1 MAIRATAQ
9 ATFIDVTDAYSV
21 GLTSEVY
28 NWTGGQSGIGSGA
41 TCVTEAYGWQ
51 GSSRVQVVNV
61 TAADII
67 CPTGITATVENNGT
81 SQVKI
86 TFKTTQTISTTCEA
100 TIPVV
105 LDGDITMN
113 KKFTF
118 SVSKQ
123 GPTGAKGD
131 PGDDGVSVTNVKNK
145 YLASSANTDVTTS
158 TSGWT
163 DTMQTTDTT
172 KKYLWSYQVI
182 SYSNNTTSNTV
193 PTIIGTHGA
202 TGSTGAKG
210 DDGVSV
216 TNVKNK
222 YLASSANTDVT
233 TSTSGWTDTMQTT
246 DTTKKYLWS
255 YQVISYSNN
264 TTSNTV
270 PTIIGT
276 HGATGAK
283 GDPGDDAIT
292 LTYTTS
298 NGTVFKN
305 SSGTSVCTAHVFQ
318 GGVEKS
324 ITDAG
329 VVAGGLGSIK
339 WYKAGSATAIA
350 TAKSIT
356 VSADDVTNTLAYTCQ
371 LEG

>member
-67 CPTGITATVENNGT
+67 CPTGITATVENNGA

-131 PGDDGVSVTNVKNK
+131 P
-145 YLASSANTDVTTS
+145 
-158 TSGWT
+158 
-163 DTMQTTDTT
+163 
-172 KKYLWSYQVI
+172 
-182 SYSNNTTSNTV
+182 
-193 PTIIGTHGA
+193 
-202 TGSTGAKG
+202 G

-339 WYKAGSATAIA
+339 WYKAGSTTAIA

>member
-1 MAIRATAQ
+1 MAVKATAQ

-41 TCVTEAYGWQ
+41 TCVTEVYGWQ
-51 GSSRVQVVNV
+51 GSNRVQVVNV
-61 TAADII
+61 TAADIV
-67 CPTGITATVENNGT
+67 CPTGISATVENNGT

-86 TFKTTQTISTTCEA
+86 TFRTTQTISTTCEA
-100 TIPVV
+100 TIPIV
-105 LDGDITMN
+105 LDGDVTMN

-131 PGDDGVSVTNVKNK
+131 TGVSITEVTNK
-145 YLASSANTDVTTS
+145 YLASSSNSGVTTS

-163 DTMQTTDTT
+163 EAMQTTDTT

-182 SYSNNTTSNTV
+182 SYSN
-193 PTIIGTHGA
+193 
-202 TGSTGAKG
+202 K
-210 DDGVSV
+210 
-216 TNVKNK
+216 
-222 YLASSANTDVT
+222 
-233 TSTSGWTDTMQTT
+233 
-246 DTTKKYLWS
+246 
-255 YQVISYSNN
+255 

-329 VVAGGLGSIK
+329 VVAGGLGTIK
-339 WYKAGSATAIA
+339 WYKAGSETAIA

-356 VSADDVTNTLAYTCQ
+356 VTANDVTNTLAYTCQ
-371 LEG
+371 LED

>member
-202 TGSTGAKG
+202 TG
-210 DDGVSV
+210 
-216 TNVKNK
+216 
-222 YLASSANTDVT
+222 
-233 TSTSGWTDTMQTT
+233 
-246 DTTKKYLWS
+246 
-255 YQVISYSNN
+255 
-264 TTSNTV
+264 
-270 PTIIGT
+270 
-276 HGATGAK
+276 AK

-292 LTYTTS
+292 LTCTTS

>member
-202 TGSTGAKG
+202 TG
-210 DDGVSV
+210 
-216 TNVKNK
+216 
-222 YLASSANTDVT
+222 
-233 TSTSGWTDTMQTT
+233 
-246 DTTKKYLWS
+246 
-255 YQVISYSNN
+255 
-264 TTSNTV
+264 
-270 PTIIGT
+270 
-276 HGATGAK
+276 AK

-339 WYKAGSATAIA
+339 WYKAGSTTAIA

>member
-1 MAIRATAQ
+1 MAVKATAQ

-41 TCVTEAYGWQ
+41 TCVTEVYGWQ
-51 GSSRVQVVNV
+51 GSNRVQVVNV
-61 TAADII
+61 TAADIV
-67 CPTGITATVENNGT
+67 CPTGISATVENNGT

-86 TFKTTQTISTTCEA
+86 TFRTTQTISTTCEA
-100 TIPVV
+100 TIPIV
-105 LDGDITMN
+105 LDGDVTMN

-123 GPTGAKGD
+123 GPTGTKGD
-131 PGDDGVSVTNVKNK
+131 TGVSVTNVQNK
-145 YLASSANTDVTTS
+145 YLASSSNSGVTTS

-163 DTMQTTDTT
+163 EAMQTTDTT

-182 SYSNNTTSNTV
+182 SYSN
-193 PTIIGTHGA
+193 
-202 TGSTGAKG
+202 K
-210 DDGVSV
+210 
-216 TNVKNK
+216 
-222 YLASSANTDVT
+222 
-233 TSTSGWTDTMQTT
+233 
-246 DTTKKYLWS
+246 
-255 YQVISYSNN
+255 

-329 VVAGGLGSIK
+329 VVAGGLGTIK
-339 WYKAGSATAIA
+339 WYKAGSETAIA

-356 VSADDVTNTLAYTCQ
+356 VTANDVTNTLAYTCQ
-371 LEG
+371 LED

>member
-1 MAIRATAQ
+1 MAVKATAQ

-41 TCVTEAYGWQ
+41 TCVTEVYGWQ
-51 GSSRVQVVNV
+51 GSNRVQVVNV
-61 TAADII
+61 TAADIV
-67 CPTGITATVENNGT
+67 CPTGISATVENNGT

-86 TFKTTQTISTTCEA
+86 TFRTTQTISTTCEA
-100 TIPVV
+100 TIPIV
-105 LDGDITMN
+105 LDGDVTMN

-131 PGDDGVSVTNVKNK
+131 TGVSVTNVQNK
-145 YLASSANTDVTTS
+145 YLASSSNSGVTTS

-163 DTMQTTDTT
+163 EAMQTTDTT

-182 SYSNNTTSNTV
+182 SYSN
-193 PTIIGTHGA
+193 
-202 TGSTGAKG
+202 K
-210 DDGVSV
+210 
-216 TNVKNK
+216 
-222 YLASSANTDVT
+222 
-233 TSTSGWTDTMQTT
+233 
-246 DTTKKYLWS
+246 
-255 YQVISYSNN
+255 

-329 VVAGGLGSIK
+329 VVAGGLGTIK
-339 WYKAGSATAIA
+339 WYKAGSETAIA

-356 VSADDVTNTLAYTCQ
+356 VTANDVTNTLAYTCQ
-371 LEG
+371 LED

>member
-1 MAIRATAQ
+1 MAVKATAQ

-41 TCVTEAYGWQ
+41 TCVTEVYGWQ
-51 GSSRVQVVNV
+51 GSNRVQVVNV
-61 TAADII
+61 TAADIV
-67 CPTGITATVENNGT
+67 CPTGISATVENNGT

-86 TFKTTQTISTTCEA
+86 TFRTTQTISTTCEA
-100 TIPVV
+100 TIPIV
-105 LDGDITMN
+105 LDGDVTMN

-131 PGDDGVSVTNVKNK
+131 TGVSITKVTNK
-145 YLASSANTDVTTS
+145 YLASSSNSGVTTS

-163 DTMQTTDTT
+163 EAMQTTDTT

-182 SYSNNTTSNTV
+182 SYSN
-193 PTIIGTHGA
+193 
-202 TGSTGAKG
+202 K
-210 DDGVSV
+210 
-216 TNVKNK
+216 
-222 YLASSANTDVT
+222 
-233 TSTSGWTDTMQTT
+233 
-246 DTTKKYLWS
+246 
-255 YQVISYSNN
+255 

-329 VVAGGLGSIK
+329 VVAGGLGTIK
-339 WYKAGSATAIA
+339 WYKAGSETAIA

-356 VSADDVTNTLAYTCQ
+356 VTANDVTNTLAYTCQ
-371 LEG
+371 LED

>member
-1 MAIRATAQ
+1 MAVKATAQ

-41 TCVTEAYGWQ
+41 TCVTEVYGWQ
-51 GSSRVQVVNV
+51 GSNRVQVVNV
-61 TAADII
+61 TAADIV
-67 CPTGITATVENNGT
+67 CPTGISATVENNGT

-86 TFKTTQTISTTCEA
+86 TFRTTQTISTTCEA
-100 TIPVV
+100 TIPIV
-105 LDGDITMN
+105 LDGDVTMN

-131 PGDDGVSVTNVKNK
+131 TGVSVTNVQNK
-145 YLASSANTDVTTS
+145 YLASSSNSGVTTS

-163 DTMQTTDTT
+163 EAMQTTDTT

-182 SYSNNTTSNTV
+182 SYSNKTTSNTV

-202 TGSTGAKG
+202 TGSTGAQ
-210 DDGVSV
+210 GVSV
-216 TNVKNK
+216 TNVQNK
-222 YLASSANTDVT
+222 YLASSSNSGVT
-233 TSTSGWTDTMQTT
+233 TSTSGWTEAMQTT

-255 YQVISYSNN
+255 YQVISYSNK

-329 VVAGGLGSIK
+329 VVAGGLGTIK
-339 WYKAGSATAIA
+339 WYKAGSETAIA

-356 VSADDVTNTLAYTCQ
+356 VTANDVTNTLAYTCQ
-371 LEG
+371 LED

>member
-202 TGSTGAKG
+202 TG
-210 DDGVSV
+210 
-216 TNVKNK
+216 
-222 YLASSANTDVT
+222 
-233 TSTSGWTDTMQTT
+233 
-246 DTTKKYLWS
+246 
-255 YQVISYSNN
+255 
-264 TTSNTV
+264 
-270 PTIIGT
+270 
-276 HGATGAK
+276 AK

-339 WYKAGSATAIA
+339 WYKAGSTTAIA

-356 VSADDVTNTLAYTCQ
+356 VSADDVANALAYTCQ

>member
-1 MAIRATAQ
+1 MAVKATAQ

-41 TCVTEAYGWQ
+41 TCVTEVYGWQ
-51 GSSRVQVVNV
+51 GSNRVQVVNV
-61 TAADII
+61 TAADIV
-67 CPTGITATVENNGT
+67 CPTGISATVENNGT

-86 TFKTTQTISTTCEA
+86 TFRTTQTISTTCEA
-100 TIPVV
+100 TIPIV
-105 LDGDITMN
+105 LDGDVTMN

-131 PGDDGVSVTNVKNK
+131 TGVSITKVTNK
-145 YLASSANTDVTTS
+145 YLASSSNSGVTTS

-163 DTMQTTDTT
+163 EAMQTTDTT

-182 SYSNNTTSNTV
+182 SYSN
-193 PTIIGTHGA
+193 
-202 TGSTGAKG
+202 K
-210 DDGVSV
+210 
-216 TNVKNK
+216 
-222 YLASSANTDVT
+222 
-233 TSTSGWTDTMQTT
+233 
-246 DTTKKYLWS
+246 
-255 YQVISYSNN
+255 

-305 SSGTSVCTAHVFQ
+305 SSGTSVCTTHVFQ

-329 VVAGGLGSIK
+329 VVAGGLGTIK
-339 WYKAGSATAIA
+339 WYKAGSETAIA

-356 VSADDVTNTLAYTCQ
+356 VTANDVTNTLAYTCQ
-371 LEG
+371 LED

>member
-1 MAIRATAQ
+1 MAVKATAQ

-41 TCVTEAYGWQ
+41 TCVTEVYGWQ
-51 GSSRVQVVNV
+51 GSNRVQVVNV
-61 TAADII
+61 TAADIV
-67 CPTGITATVENNGT
+67 CPTGISATVENNGT

-86 TFKTTQTISTTCEA
+86 TFRTTQTISTTCEA
-100 TIPVV
+100 TIPIV
-105 LDGDITMN
+105 LDGDVTMN

-131 PGDDGVSVTNVKNK
+131 TGVSITKVTNK
-145 YLASSANTDVTTS
+145 YLASSSNSGVTTS

-163 DTMQTTDTT
+163 EAMQTTDTT

-182 SYSNNTTSNTV
+182 SYSNKTTSNTV
-193 PTIIGTHGA
+193 PT
-202 TGSTGAKG
+202 
-210 DDGVSV
+210 V
-216 TNVKNK
+216 
-222 YLASSANTDVT
+222 
-233 TSTSGWTDTMQTT
+233 
-246 DTTKKYLWS
+246 
-255 YQVISYSNN
+255 
-264 TTSNTV
+264 
-270 PTIIGT
+270 IGT

-329 VVAGGLGSIK
+329 VVAGGLGTIK
-339 WYKAGSATAIA
+339 WYKAGSETAIA

-356 VSADDVTNTLAYTCQ
+356 VTANDVTNTLAYTCQ
-371 LEG
+371 LED

>member
-1 MAIRATAQ
+1 MAVKATAQ

-41 TCVTEAYGWQ
+41 TCVTEVYGWQ
-51 GSSRVQVVNV
+51 GSNRVQVVNV
-61 TAADII
+61 TAADIV
-67 CPTGITATVENNGT
+67 CPTGISATVENNGT

-86 TFKTTQTISTTCEA
+86 TFRTTQTISTTCEA
-100 TIPVV
+100 TIPIV
-105 LDGDITMN
+105 LDGDVTMN

-131 PGDDGVSVTNVKNK
+131 TGVSITKVTNK
-145 YLASSANTDVTTS
+145 YLASSSNSGITTS

-163 DTMQTTDTT
+163 EAMQTTDTT

-182 SYSNNTTSNTV
+182 SYSN
-193 PTIIGTHGA
+193 
-202 TGSTGAKG
+202 K
-210 DDGVSV
+210 
-216 TNVKNK
+216 
-222 YLASSANTDVT
+222 
-233 TSTSGWTDTMQTT
+233 
-246 DTTKKYLWS
+246 
-255 YQVISYSNN
+255 

-329 VVAGGLGSIK
+329 VVAGGLGTIK
-339 WYKAGSATAIA
+339 WYKAGSETAIA

-356 VSADDVTNTLAYTCQ
+356 VTANDVTNTLAYTCQ
-371 LEG
+371 LED

>member
-1 MAIRATAQ
+1 M
-9 ATFIDVTDAYSV
+9 
-21 GLTSEVY
+21 
-28 NWTGGQSGIGSGA
+28 
-41 TCVTEAYGWQ
+41 
-51 GSSRVQVVNV
+51 
-61 TAADII
+61 
-67 CPTGITATVENNGT
+67 
-81 SQVKI
+81 
-86 TFKTTQTISTTCEA
+86 
-100 TIPVV
+100 
-105 LDGDITMN
+105 
-113 KKFTF
+113 
-118 SVSKQ
+118 
-123 GPTGAKGD
+123 
-131 PGDDGVSVTNVKNK
+131 
-145 YLASSANTDVTTS
+145 
-158 TSGWT
+158 
-163 DTMQTTDTT
+163 
-172 KKYLWSYQVI
+172 
-182 SYSNNTTSNTV
+182 
-193 PTIIGTHGA
+193 
-202 TGSTGAKG
+202 
-210 DDGVSV
+210 
-216 TNVKNK
+216 
-222 YLASSANTDVT
+222 
-233 TSTSGWTDTMQTT
+233 
-246 DTTKKYLWS
+246 
-255 YQVISYSNN
+255 
-264 TTSNTV
+264 

>member
-118 SVSKQ
+118 SVSKK

-182 SYSNNTTSNTV
+182 SYSNS
-193 PTIIGTHGA
+193 
-202 TGSTGAKG
+202 
-210 DDGVSV
+210 
-216 TNVKNK
+216 
-222 YLASSANTDVT
+222 
-233 TSTSGWTDTMQTT
+233 
-246 DTTKKYLWS
+246 
-255 YQVISYSNN
+255 

-339 WYKAGSATAIA
+339 WYKAGSTTAIA

>member
-1 MAIRATAQ
+1 MAVKATAQ

-41 TCVTEAYGWQ
+41 TCVTEVYGWQ
-51 GSSRVQVVNV
+51 GSNRVQVVNV
-61 TAADII
+61 TAADIV
-67 CPTGITATVENNGT
+67 CPTGISATVENNGT

-86 TFKTTQTISTTCEA
+86 TFRTTQTISTTCEA
-100 TIPVV
+100 TIPIV
-105 LDGDITMN
+105 LDGDVTMN

-131 PGDDGVSVTNVKNK
+131 TGVSITKVTNK
-145 YLASSANTDVTTS
+145 YLASSSNSGVTTS

-163 DTMQTTDTT
+163 EAMQTTDTT

-182 SYSNNTTSNTV
+182 SYSN
-193 PTIIGTHGA
+193 
-202 TGSTGAKG
+202 K
-210 DDGVSV
+210 
-216 TNVKNK
+216 
-222 YLASSANTDVT
+222 
-233 TSTSGWTDTMQTT
+233 
-246 DTTKKYLWS
+246 
-255 YQVISYSNN
+255 

-305 SSGTSVCTAHVFQ
+305 SSGPSECTALVFQ

-329 VVAGGLGSIK
+329 VVAGGLGTIK
-339 WYKAGSATAIA
+339 WYKAGSETAIA

-356 VSADDVTNTLAYTCQ
+356 VTANDVTNTLAYTCQ
-371 LEG
+371 LED

>member
-1 MAIRATAQ
+1 MAVKATAQ

-41 TCVTEAYGWQ
+41 TCVTEVYGWQ
-51 GSSRVQVVNV
+51 GSNRVQVVNV
-61 TAADII
+61 TAADIV
-67 CPTGITATVENNGT
+67 CPTGISATVENNGT

-86 TFKTTQTISTTCEA
+86 TFRTTQTISTTCEA
-100 TIPVV
+100 TIPIV
-105 LDGDITMN
+105 LDGDVTMN

-131 PGDDGVSVTNVKNK
+131 TGVSITKVTNK
-145 YLASSANTDVTTS
+145 YLASSSNSGVTTS

-163 DTMQTTDTT
+163 EAMQTTDTT

-182 SYSNNTTSNTV
+182 SYSNKTTF
-193 PTIIGTHGA
+193 
-202 TGSTGAKG
+202 
-210 DDGVSV
+210 
-216 TNVKNK
+216 
-222 YLASSANTDVT
+222 
-233 TSTSGWTDTMQTT
+233 
-246 DTTKKYLWS
+246 
-255 YQVISYSNN
+255 
-264 TTSNTV
+264 NTV

-329 VVAGGLGSIK
+329 VVAGGLGTIK
-339 WYKAGSATAIA
+339 WYKAGSETAIA

-356 VSADDVTNTLAYTCQ
+356 VTANDVTNTLAYTCQ
-371 LEG
+371 LED